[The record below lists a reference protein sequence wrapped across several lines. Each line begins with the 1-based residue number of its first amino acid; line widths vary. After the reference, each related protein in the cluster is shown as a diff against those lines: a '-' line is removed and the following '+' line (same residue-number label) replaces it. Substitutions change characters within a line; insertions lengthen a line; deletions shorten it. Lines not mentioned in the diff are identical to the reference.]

1 VTGPP
6 SLLEQLRA
14 ALEVRHYSA
23 RTVEA
28 YQGWVRRFEAFY
40 GPRDPGRLSPEDIG
54 RFLDALAARGVSAST
69 QNQALGALLFLC
81 QFVLRVPVP
90 DLQSLARAR
99 RPVRLPSVLSREE
112 VAAVL
117 AQLHGVERLMASLLY
132 GGGLR
137 LMECVELRVKDVQLD
152 RGEQMVRDG
161 KGGKDRVTMLPMA
174 ARPALQEHVTNRRH
188 LHQRDLADG
197 RGSVALPDQLAKKY
211 PNAQIEWGWQWLFP
225 ATRFYRDAATG
236 VYRRHHLHESVLQK
250 AVKLAGHR
258 AGLARA
264 ATCHALRHSFAT
276 HLLEAGYDI
285 RTVQELLG
293 HKDVSTT
300 MIYTHVL
307 NRGGHGVRSP
317 ADSL

>member
-1 VTGPP
+1 M
-6 SLLEQLRA
+6 

-28 YQGWVRRFEAFY
+28 YMGWVRRFQTFHGFSDPARP
-40 GPRDPGRLSPEDIG
+40 GPDDIG
-54 RFLDALAARGVSAST
+54 RFLEALAARGVSAST
-69 QNQALGALLFLC
+69 QNQALGALLVLY
-81 QFVLRVPVP
+81 QVVLRLPVP
-90 DLQSLARAR
+90 EGQLLARAR

-137 LMECVELRVKDVQLD
+137 LMECVELRVKDLQLD
-152 RGEQMVRDG
+152 RGELMVRDG
-161 KGGKDRVTMLPMA
+161 KGGNDRVTMLPMA
-174 ARPALQEHVTNRRH
+174 LRPALREHLTTRRR

-211 PNAQIEWGWQWLFP
+211 PSAPIEWGWQWVFP
-225 ATRFYRDAATG
+225 ATRFYRDATTG
-236 VYRRHHLHESVLQK
+236 AYRRHHLHESVLQK

-285 RTVQELLG
+285 RTIQELLG
-293 HKDVSTT
+293 HRDVSTT

-307 NRGGHGVRSP
+307 NRGGRGVRSP
-317 ADSL
+317 LDALEPGNGRAY